1 MILSDYKDFPHIGR
15 ILGIDWGL
23 RRCGIAVS
31 DENRGF
37 VFARPQL
44 YIKTQDELVQKI
56 VDFVVAEKISGIV
69 LGLPLH
75 SDGTDSDTTK
85 MVREFADALSSQTDL
100 PIIFIEE
107 NLTSAAAAEEIG
119 RKSIAKIKSELDSVS
134 AKIILENAIS
144 MLKRLH

>member
-1 MILSDYKDFPHIGR
+1 MILSDYKDFPRIGR

-37 VFARPQL
+37 VFTRLQL
-44 YIKTQDELVQKI
+44 YIKTQDELIQKI
-56 VDFVVAEKISGIV
+56 ADFAVAEKISGIV
-69 LGLPLH
+69 LGLPLY
-75 SDGTDSDTTK
+75 SDGSDSDTTK
-85 MVREFADALSSQTDL
+85 MVREFAKALSAQTDL

-107 NLTSAAAAEEIG
+107 NLTSATAQEEIG

>member
-1 MILSDYKDFPHIGR
+1 MILSDYKDFPRIGR

-31 DENRGF
+31 DKNRGF
-37 VFARPQL
+37 VFTRPQL
-44 YIKTQDELVQKI
+44 YIKTQDELIQKI
-56 VDFVVAEKISGIV
+56 ADFAVVEKVSGIV

-75 SDGTDSDTTK
+75 SDGSDSDTTK
-85 MVREFADALSSQTDL
+85 MVREFANALSAQTDL

-107 NLTSAAAAEEIG
+107 NLTSATAQEEIG

-144 MLKRLH
+144 MLKRI

>member
-1 MILSDYKDFPHIGR
+1 MILSDYKDFPRIGR

-37 VFARPQL
+37 VFTRPQL
-44 YIKTQDELVQKI
+44 YIKTQDELIQKI
-56 VDFVVAEKISGIV
+56 ADFAVAEKISGIV
-69 LGLPLH
+69 LGLPLY
-75 SDGTDSDTTK
+75 SDGSDSDTTK
-85 MVREFADALSSQTDL
+85 MVREFANALSVQTDL

-107 NLTSAAAAEEIG
+107 NLTSAAAQEEIG

>member
-1 MILSDYKDFPHIGR
+1 MILSDYKDFPRIGR

-37 VFARPQL
+37 VFTRPQL
-44 YIKTQDELVQKI
+44 YIKTQDELIQKI
-56 VDFVVAEKISGIV
+56 ADFAVAEKISGIV
-69 LGLPLH
+69 LGLPLY
-75 SDGTDSDTTK
+75 SDGSDSDTTK
-85 MVREFADALSSQTDL
+85 MVREFANALSVQTDL

-107 NLTSAAAAEEIG
+107 NLTSATAQEEIG

-144 MLKRLH
+144 MLKRI